1 MSAVSAPAPPGL
13 DTGRRRFGRR
23 GRAGAIYTYV
33 LVVYGGI
40 VRITGSGMGCG
51 DHWPDCN
58 GTLTPRLDLPT
69 FIEFSHRI
77 LAAGLSLLTLWL
89 VILAWRHRND
99 PALRGRGGLARPA
112 FLAGTLIV
120 VQVLLGAITVKLDLP
135 AGITALHFVTA
146 LSLLATFANI
156 AVRGGMFDGGLGSLR
171 TDVARL
177 SNVALFAAGIGL
189 LVVTFGALTANV
201 GMTGLFSPSG
211 AAMACQGFPL
221 CNGRLLPGGTPW
233 VDIQW
238 THRMLAYLLFFYV
251 FIAGVATIRRSAPPA
266 VSAFVRASMALV
278 VLQVIVAAGLVLMH
292 LPEGFQIL
300 HLAVGAA
307 LWACLAFWAALA
319 RRVETPTLQFAR

>member
-1 MSAVSAPAPPGL
+1 MSAVSAPAPSGH
-13 DTGRRRFGRR
+13 DTGRRRFGRL
-23 GRAGAIYTYV
+23 GLAGAVYTYV

-40 VRITGSGMGCG
+40 VRITGSGLGCG

-77 LAAGLSLLTLWL
+77 LAAGLSLLTLWI
-89 VILAWRHRND
+89 VILAWRHRDD
-99 PALRGRGGLARPA
+99 PGLRGPGGLTRPA
-112 FLAGTLIV
+112 FLAGALII

-135 AGITALHFVTA
+135 AGVTALHFVTA
-146 LSLLATFANI
+146 LTLLATFANI
-156 AVRGGMFDGGLGSLR
+156 AVRGGIFDRGLAPRRPG
-171 TDVARL
+171 DARL
-177 SNVALFAAGIGL
+177 FPVALAAGTFAL

-201 GMTGLFSPSG
+201 GMTGPFPPSG

-221 CNGRLLPGGTPW
+221 CNGKLLPGGTPW

-238 THRMLAYLLFFYV
+238 THRMLAYLLFFYLFV
-251 FIAGVATIRRSAPPA
+251 AGIATLRRDAPRA
-266 VSAFVRASMALV
+266 IASFAYASMSLV

-292 LPEGFQIL
+292 LPEPFQIL

-307 LWACLAFWAALA
+307 LWACLAFWTGLA
-319 RRVETPTLQFAR
+319 RRVEAPAPRLR

>member
-1 MSAVSAPAPPGL
+1 MGRLGL
-13 DTGRRRFGRR
+13 
-23 GRAGAIYTYV
+23 AGAIYTYV

-69 FIEFSHRI
+69 FIEFSHRL
-77 LAAGLSLLTLWL
+77 LAAGLTFLTLWL
-89 VILAWRHRND
+89 VIVAWRHRND
-99 PALRGRGGLARPA
+99 PALRGRGGLTRPA

-135 AGITALHFVTA
+135 AGVTALHFVTA
-146 LSLLATFANI
+146 LSLLATFATL
-156 AVRGGMFDGGLGSLR
+156 AVRAGMFDGALTSIR
-171 TDVARL
+171 MSEARL
-177 SNVALFAAGIGL
+177 SPVALVAAGLGL

-201 GMTGLFSPSG
+201 GMTGPVPPSG
-211 AAMACQGFPL
+211 AALACQGFPL

-238 THRMLAYLLFFYV
+238 THRTLAYLLFFYV
-251 FIAGVATIRRSAPPA
+251 LVAGLATFRRSAPRA
-266 VSAFVRASMALV
+266 IAAFAGACMTLV

-292 LPEGFQIL
+292 LPEPFQAL

-307 LWACLAFWAALA
+307 LWACLAFWTALA
-319 RRVETPTLQFAR
+319 RRLEGPSALRRA

>member
-13 DTGRRRFGRR
+13 DAGRRRFGRL
-23 GRAGAIYTYV
+23 GLAGAIYTYV
-33 LVVYGGI
+33 LVVYGGL

-77 LAAGLSLLTLWL
+77 LAAGLSLLTLWI

-135 AGITALHFVTA
+135 AGVTALHFVTA
-146 LSLLATFANI
+146 LTLLATFANM
-156 AVRGGMFDGGLGSLR
+156 AVRGGMFDGGLAAMR
-171 TDVARL
+171 TNAGRL
-177 SNVALFAAGIGL
+177 SPVALIAAGLGL

-201 GMTGLFSPSG
+201 GMTGPVPPSG

-221 CNGRLLPGGTPW
+221 CNGKLLPGGTPW

-251 FIAGVATIRRSAPPA
+251 FVAGIATLRRSAPPA
-266 VSAFVRASMALV
+266 VAAFARATMVVV

-292 LPEGFQIL
+292 LPEGFQVL
-300 HLAVGAA
+300 HLAVGAG

-319 RRVETPTLQFAR
+319 RRVEAPATRFAR